1 MSYWAELDTNNYVIR
16 VIVCDDNDPN
26 GDEGYQWIMN
36 NLGGT
41 WIKTSPNNP
50 NKEKIAGIGCL
61 YDKEKDIYIDTPVFS
76 EGTNW
81 WFDPSTNRWERV

>member
-1 MSYWAELDTNNYVIR
+1 MSYWAELDKNNYVIR

-41 WIKTSPNNP
+41 WIKTSPDNP

-61 YDKEKDIYIDTPVFS
+61 YDKEKDIYVDIPVFS
-76 EGTNW
+76 DGTNW
-81 WFDPSTNRWERV
+81 WFDPSTSRWERV